1 MPVIDDIREN
11 NSKMKGKGIKAQFQY
26 FWDYYKIPTLI
37 VALVAIFAVS
47 IIKTM
52 VTAKDCAFEAIIINA
67 ADAPS
72 EEEFAEFAE
81 IDTEEFDVIFDSG
94 YFISSDPESIDQN
107 TYVNSQKIMAVVSA
121 AAADVMFGDP
131 AVITNYMGADFFAD
145 IRDYLTDAE
154 FAEFEANSKIIR
166 YQPVDEDTGA
176 PIGDEFPIAINIG
189 DSPRLEAC
197 LLGDDVYL
205 TILVNTKQPENVK
218 KFIDWLY

>member
-37 VALVAIFAVS
+37 VVLVVIFAVS

-52 VTAKDCAFEAIIINA
+52 VNSKESAFEAIIINA
-67 ADAPS
+67 ADSPS

-81 IDTEEFDVIFDSG
+81 IDTEEFNVIFDSG
-94 YFISSDPESIDQN
+94 YYISSDPEKVDQN
-107 TYVNSQKIMAVVSA
+107 TFVNSQKIMAVVSA
-121 AAADVMFGDP
+121 ASADVMLGDS
-131 AVITNYMGADFFAD
+131 AVISNYMNADFFAD
-145 IRDYLTDAE
+145 MRNYLTEDE
-154 FAEFEANSKIIR
+154 FAKFESDSKVIW
-166 YQPVDEDTGA
+166 YQPVDEETGA
-176 PIGDEFPIAINIG
+176 PVGEEFPIALNVT
-189 DSPRLEAC
+189 DSARLES
-197 LLGDDVYL
+197 LFYSNDVYL